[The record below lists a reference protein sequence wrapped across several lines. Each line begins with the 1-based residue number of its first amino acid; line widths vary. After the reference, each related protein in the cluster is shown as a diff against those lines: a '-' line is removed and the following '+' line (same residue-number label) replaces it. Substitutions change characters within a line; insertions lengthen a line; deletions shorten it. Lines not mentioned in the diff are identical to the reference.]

1 MKSLRNFVLPSFQA
15 LIHDV
20 QVSWLR
26 RRGPEMSL
34 LTTNQL
40 VFSVDTRLGVS
51 RWGTRMM
58 MMMMMMMMLQAG
70 GQLGSGDPVSPGAG
84 QRQLLVPGDKP

>member
-1 MKSLRNFVLPSFQA
+1 MF
-15 LIHDV
+15 V

-40 VFSVDTRLGVS
+40 VFSVDTRLGVT
-51 RWGTRMM
+51 RWGTVLMM
-58 MMMMMMMMLQAG
+58 MMMMMMVMMMMMMIITG
-70 GQLGSGDPVSPGAG
+70 RGTTGVW
-84 QRQLLVPGDKP
+84 

>member
-1 MKSLRNFVLPSFQA
+1 MFE
-15 LIHDV
+15 

-40 VFSVDTRLGVS
+40 VFSVDTRLGVT

-58 MMMMMMMMLQAG
+58 MMMVMMVMMIVTG
-70 GQLGSGDPVSPGAG
+70 RGTTGVW
-84 QRQLLVPGDKP
+84 

>member
-1 MKSLRNFVLPSFQA
+1 MF
-15 LIHDV
+15 V

-40 VFSVDTRLGVS
+40 VFSVDTRLGVT
-51 RWGTRMM
+51 RWGTVVVMMVIMMMVMM
-58 MMMMMMMMLQAG
+58 MMIVTG
-70 GQLGSGDPVSPGAG
+70 RGTTGVW
-84 QRQLLVPGDKP
+84 

>member
-1 MKSLRNFVLPSFQA
+1 MCEIRVIIVPNG
-15 LIHDV
+15 

-40 VFSVDTRLGVS
+40 VFSVDNR
-51 RWGTRMM
+51 R
-58 MMMMMMMMLQAG
+58 
-70 GQLGSGDPVSPGAG
+70 
-84 QRQLLVPGDKP
+84 VPIIISLIL

>member
-1 MKSLRNFVLPSFQA
+1 MF
-15 LIHDV
+15 V

-40 VFSVDTRLGVS
+40 VFSVDTRLGVT
-51 RWGTRMM
+51 RWGTVVVMM
-58 MMMMMMMMLQAG
+58 MMMMMMMMMVMMMIITG
-70 GQLGSGDPVSPGAG
+70 RGTTGVW
-84 QRQLLVPGDKP
+84 

>member
-51 RWGTRMM
+51 RWGTRRIIYDDD
-58 MMMMMMMMLQAG
+58 
-70 GQLGSGDPVSPGAG
+70 GDDDDDDDDDVTGRG
-84 QRQLLVPGDKP
+84 TTGVW

>member
-1 MKSLRNFVLPSFQA
+1 MFE
-15 LIHDV
+15 

-40 VFSVDTRLGVS
+40 VFSVDTRLGVT
-51 RWGTRMM
+51 RWGTVVVVVMNMM
-58 MMMMMMMMLQAG
+58 MMIVTG
-70 GQLGSGDPVSPGAG
+70 RGTTGVW
-84 QRQLLVPGDKP
+84 